1 MNQES
6 VKAWL
11 KAKKSSGA
19 TNRCLLAFV
28 TLLGAAVVLFLTFW
42 IAYAVIWFCFPGVS
56 AVSEMAFSKKL
67 KLGHE
72 WRLALS
78 GVFIVLIFI
87 KHLRTNPW
95 YWGDYGKVDAERA
108 WALGHVSPVAA
119 LLSAPSASA
128 NMIMDIFMSGPR
140 LVTGSWN
147 LWRESRR
154 LGALDEDNCSQ
165 LLEILAGRH
174 SAVPFEELREAG
186 WEEHLGQLRCVE
198 GVVFLEK
205 GITLTSELRREL
217 AGLES
222 S

>member
-1 MNQES
+1 MNQEA

-28 TLLGAAVVLFLTFW
+28 TLLGATVVLFLTFW
-42 IAYAVIWFCFPGVS
+42 FAYAVIWISFPGIS
-56 AVSEMAFSKKL
+56 AVSEMAFGKRL
-67 KLGHE
+67 KLAHE

-87 KHLRTNPW
+87 KHLRTSPW
-95 YWGDYGKVDAERA
+95 YWGDYGEVDAERA

-128 NMIMDIFMSGPR
+128 NIIMDIFMSGPR
-140 LVTGSWN
+140 LLTGSWN

-154 LGALDEDNCSQ
+154 IGAMDEECCSQ
-165 LLEILAGRH
+165 LLAILASRH

-186 WEEHLGQLRCVE
+186 WEEHLGQLRCID

-205 GITLTSELRREL
+205 GLTLTSELRKEL
-217 AGLES
+217 ASLES